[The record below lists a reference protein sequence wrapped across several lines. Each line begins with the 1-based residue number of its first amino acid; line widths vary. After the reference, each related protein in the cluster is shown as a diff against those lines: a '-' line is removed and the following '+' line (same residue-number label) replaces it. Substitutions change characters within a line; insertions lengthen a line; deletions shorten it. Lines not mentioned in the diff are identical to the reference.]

1 MEARITNFGR
11 ARPFPTAVGNLFIPN
26 LQPIYLYDKKLV
38 KELQAYNE
46 RDDIQLKIEILDD
59 EGAPNYSKMKVQKL
73 RSIAAK
79 LGIKGFFTMKKADL
93 IKKLEEKD
101 ESTTY

>member
-1 MEARITNFGR
+1 MEAIVTNFGR
-11 ARPFPTAVGNLFIPN
+11 ARPFPTAVGNFFLPN
-26 LQPIYLYDKKLV
+26 LQPVYLYDKKLV
-38 KELQAYNE
+38 KELQEHNKRE
-46 RDDIQLKIEILDD
+46 DIHLKIEILDAGPEPD
-59 EGAPNYSKMKVQKL
+59 YLKMKAQKL

-79 LGIKGFFTMKKADL
+79 LGIPGFFTMKKADL

>member
-11 ARPFPTAVGNLFIPN
+11 PRPFPTAVGDLFLPN
-26 LQPIYLYDKKLV
+26 LQPVYLYDKKLV
-38 KELQAYNE
+38 KELQGYNE
-46 RDDIQLKIEILDD
+46 RGDIHLKIEILDAD
-59 EGAPNYSKMKVQKL
+59 PQPDYTKMKVQKL